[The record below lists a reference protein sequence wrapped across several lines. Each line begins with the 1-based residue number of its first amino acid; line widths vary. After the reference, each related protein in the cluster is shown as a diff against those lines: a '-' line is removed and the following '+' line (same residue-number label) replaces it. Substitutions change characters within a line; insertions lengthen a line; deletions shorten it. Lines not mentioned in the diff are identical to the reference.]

1 MKPHERPS
9 HSADPKSAPAS
20 PAPSTDAVA
29 RDVGR
34 IFTGRG
40 EIPAARAVEAKERE
54 PGTGRRGPEGRPF
67 PTELSALVSREEYA
81 SDGFRAGAE
90 RAGVDVGDYARCV
103 FLERLFGS
111 SFDPSHLKVTVHDG
125 RLYLGSVWAPS
136 DSLVTDAPGGFDC
149 RRALFSR
156 LENLRSVGDNVRYA
170 EDAVFSECRQLSR
183 LGSRTVVDGN
193 LYIINCESLTT
204 LPDDL
209 VVRGNVYAQGCTHA
223 LRPHLRALKTRGQI
237 SGEVI
242 I

>member
-1 MKPHERPS
+1 MQ
-9 HSADPKSAPAS
+9 
-20 PAPSTDAVA
+20 
-29 RDVGR
+29 
-34 IFTGRG
+34 
-40 EIPAARAVEAKERE
+40 
-54 PGTGRRGPEGRPF
+54 
-67 PTELSALVSREEYA
+67 
-81 SDGFRAGAE
+81 
-90 RAGVDVGDYARCV
+90 
-103 FLERLFGS
+103 
-111 SFDPSHLKVTVHDG
+111 
-125 RLYLGSVWAPS
+125 
-136 DSLVTDAPGGFDC
+136 
-149 RRALFSR
+149 
-156 LENLRSVGDNVRYA
+156 NLRSAGDNVRYA